1 MTLFSALKD
10 LLLFMFVCC
19 IVILPKESGN
29 RLVYSASVLEAI
41 QLNLKITNPQPEAG
55 DQRINILK

>member
-29 RLVYSASVLEAI
+29 

-55 DQRINILK
+55 DQRIKILK